1 MMVTGI
7 AALFL
12 KEMLGNCDTEVRL
25 VAHSDTIKSGK
36 RSRSTLGDIASEM
49 MTRLLDV
56 PGFLVDDEFQDDI
69 VARAQEEYV
78 DHVVSQ
84 MLVDG
89 EADGDALH
97 LLESERMKERGN
109 QYFQIQDL
117 TSAIR

>member
-1 MMVTGI
+1 
-7 AALFL
+7 
-12 KEMLGNCDTEVRL
+12 
-25 VAHSDTIKSGK
+25 
-36 RSRSTLGDIASEM
+36 M

-69 VARAQEEYV
+69 VARAQDEYV

-109 QYFQIQDL
+109 QYFQRQDL